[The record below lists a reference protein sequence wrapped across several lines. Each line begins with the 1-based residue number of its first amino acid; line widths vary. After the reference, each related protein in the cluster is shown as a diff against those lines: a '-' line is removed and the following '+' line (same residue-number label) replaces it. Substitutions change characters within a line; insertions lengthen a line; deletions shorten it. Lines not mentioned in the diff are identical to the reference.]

1 MDSRGTFLFPLMV
14 IAAIAVVILSIA
26 GIASI
31 TR

>member
-1 MDSRGTFLFPLMV
+1 MDSRGRFLFPLMV

-31 TR
+31 TG